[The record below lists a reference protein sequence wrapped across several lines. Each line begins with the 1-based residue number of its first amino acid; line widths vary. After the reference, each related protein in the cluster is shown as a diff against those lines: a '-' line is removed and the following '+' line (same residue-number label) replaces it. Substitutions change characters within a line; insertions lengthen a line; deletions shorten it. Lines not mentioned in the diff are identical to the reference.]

1 MNRGIKSSSVMKKF
15 MSNSKEMEITFFT
28 TDCKKTAEGMM
39 FMSWTESKMLAN
51 HNVTTHFEQI
61 SITLYKKH
69 FTKTS
74 LYSQWQIFMGT
85 LC

>member
-1 MNRGIKSSSVMKKF
+1 MNKGIKSSSVMKF
-15 MSNSKEMEITFFT
+15 MSNSKEMEIHFFT

-51 HNVTTHFEQI
+51 HNVTTHFGQI
-61 SITLYKKH
+61 SITLNKKH
-69 FTKTS
+69 FTQTC
-74 LYSQWQIFMGT
+74 LNSQWQIFMGT